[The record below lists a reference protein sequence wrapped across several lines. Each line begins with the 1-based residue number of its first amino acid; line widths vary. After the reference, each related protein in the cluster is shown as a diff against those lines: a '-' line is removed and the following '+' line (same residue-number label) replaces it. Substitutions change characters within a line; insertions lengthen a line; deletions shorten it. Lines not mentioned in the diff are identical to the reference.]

1 MNTGQGRFGPAL
13 ENAFSALRVAS
24 AVGHGEWIAGSRSV
38 LGALFVELLEPEAA
52 RAQLEQALALAQQ
65 LRSQHWIRHA
75 TAALAATWSLLG
87 QSAQGLACLAAVLSP
102 EAGMDTMQ
110 GRTCWARR
118 AELALA
124 QGDPALALDIADRL
138 IASAPG
144 MSPGRVVTLLWRLKG
159 EALTVMGHAEEARS
173 LLQAAAESAQRP
185 EEQFHRWRVHAS
197 LGRLYC
203 TMDRRAE
210 AEREFAVAS
219 ELIEALA
226 QAVPGQAFRD
236 NFLRRAHSALSPTPL
251 T

>member
-1 MNTGQGRFGPAL
+1 
-13 ENAFSALRVAS
+13 
-24 AVGHGEWIAGSRSV
+24 
-38 LGALFVELLEPEAA
+38 
-52 RAQLEQALALAQQ
+52 
-65 LRSQHWIRHA
+65 
-75 TAALAATWSLLG
+75 
-87 QSAQGLACLAAVLSP
+87 
-102 EAGMDTMQ
+102 MDTMHR
-110 GRTCWARR
+110 RTCWARR

-159 EALTVMGHAEEARS
+159 EALTAMGHAVEALL
-173 LLQAAAESAQRP
+173 LLQAAAKNAQAP

-203 TMDRRAE
+203 TMDRRPE
-210 AEREFAVAS
+210 AQREFAVAS
-219 ELIEALA
+219 ELIGALA

-236 NFLRRAHSALSPTPL
+236 NFLQRARSTLSPRPL